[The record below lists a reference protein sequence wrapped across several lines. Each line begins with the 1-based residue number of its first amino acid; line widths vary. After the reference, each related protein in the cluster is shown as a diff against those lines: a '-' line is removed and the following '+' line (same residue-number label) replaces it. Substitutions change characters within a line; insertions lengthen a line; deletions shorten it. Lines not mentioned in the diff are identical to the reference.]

1 MKRIIAS
8 RATGKSAE
16 LLRLALENHGDIAVF
31 NSTAVEVFVALAREV
46 FDIPPEEISRAD
58 GRATIKDVTVASVL
72 EYANPNRTRGF
83 NRARPL
89 YIDEISFCMKSLLFP
104 FQVGGY
110 TESIE

>member
-8 RATGKSAE
+8 PATGKSAE
-16 LLRLALENHGDIAVF
+16 LLRLALENHGDIVVF
-31 NSTAVEVFVALAREV
+31 NSNTVEVFVALAREV

-89 YIDEISFCMKSLLFP
+89 YIDEISLCMKSLLIP